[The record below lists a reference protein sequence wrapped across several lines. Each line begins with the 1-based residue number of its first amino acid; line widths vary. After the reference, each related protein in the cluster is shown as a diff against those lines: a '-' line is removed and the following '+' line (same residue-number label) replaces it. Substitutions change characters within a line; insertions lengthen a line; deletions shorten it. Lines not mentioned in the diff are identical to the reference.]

1 MNTDEGTQ
9 IKAKRRETIQRR
21 VRRGR
26 SAGCAE
32 EGGRDPSPGVKQ
44 RRRTQDDDA
53 CRVATNRVGH
63 GKLQT
68 ESSRTTIHIS
78 KTTPTAI
85 QKSLRGAGA
94 ANGNVKGAQLKL
106 AVTNSKATAT
116 AKSRRDDCPQAGW
129 RYWLA
134 RSWIALAVALA
145 WRASWGDMPSMPRM
159 KGFM

>member
-9 IKAKRRETIQRR
+9 IKTKRRETIQRR

-44 RRRTQDDDA
+44 KRRTQDDDA

-78 KTTPTAI
+78 KTNFYSNSKEPARRRRYER
-85 QKSLRGAGA
+85 QRQRRPAEAGRYKFKSNSNCEEPARRLPPGRLALLAGA
-94 ANGNVKGAQLKL
+94 V
-106 AVTNSKATAT
+106 V
-116 AKSRRDDCPQAGW
+116 DCFGC
-129 RYWLA
+129 
-134 RSWIALAVALA
+134 
-145 WRASWGDMPSMPRM
+145 
-159 KGFM
+159 GFGLEG